1 MKISLFI
8 TCLID
13 QFFPQVGLAMVDV
26 LTRLNVEVAFNP
38 MQTCCGQPVFNSGFR
53 SEARKVAEQFL
64 AVCEHELETA
74 DYIVAPSGSCTTMVR
89 RYYPELFADDAG
101 MRKRAEWV
109 GERCF
114 EFSEF
119 LVDVLHVES
128 VGASFHDR
136 VTYHD
141 SCHLNRELGVWRAPR
156 KLIEAVR
163 GIEFVE
169 MEGSDVCCGFGGT
182 FAVKYPEISN
192 AIAADKIA
200 NIKRSGADTVIACDA
215 GCLMQMA
222 GVLSRQDSNVRCLHI
237 AELLAS
243 RETS

>member
-1 MKISLFI
+1 MRVSLFI

-13 QFFPQVGLAMVDV
+13 QLFPQVGVAMVDV
-26 LTRLNVEVAFNP
+26 LTHLDVEVVFNP
-38 MQTCCGQPVFNSGFR
+38 GQTCCGQPAFNSGFR
-53 SEARKVAEQFL
+53 SEAREVAQQLL
-64 AVCEHELETA
+64 AMCERELETA
-74 DYIVAPSGSCTTMVR
+74 DYIVAPSGSCTTMIK
-89 RYYPELFADDAG
+89 RYYPELFADDAE
-101 MRKRAEWV
+101 MRKRADRV
-109 GERCF
+109 GERCL
-114 EFSEF
+114 EFSQF

-128 VGASFHDR
+128 VGASFHGR

-141 SCHLNRELGVWRAPR
+141 SCHLLRELGVSRAPR

-200 NIKRSGADTVIACDA
+200 SIRRSGADTVIACDA

-222 GVLSRQDSNVRCLHI
+222 GVLSRQDSDVRCLHI

-243 RETS
+243 CETS

>member
-1 MKISLFI
+1 MRISFFI
-8 TCLID
+8 TCLVD
-13 QFFPQVGLAMVDV
+13 QLFPQVGVAMVDV
-26 LTRLNVEVAFNP
+26 LRRLDVEVAFNP
-38 MQTCCGQPVFNSGFR
+38 TQTCCGQPAFNSGFR
-53 SEARKVAEQFL
+53 SEAREVAEQLL
-64 AVCEHELETA
+64 AACERELETA
-74 DYIVAPSGSCTTMVR
+74 DYIVAPSGSCTTMIK
-89 RYYPELFADDAG
+89 RYYPELFADDAE
-101 MRKRAEWV
+101 MRTRAERV

-114 EFSEF
+114 EFSQF

-128 VGASFHDR
+128 VGASFHGR

-141 SCHLNRELGVWRAPR
+141 SCHLLRELGVSHAPR
-156 KLIEAVR
+156 KLIEGVR
-163 GIEFVE
+163 GVEFVE
-169 MEGSDVCCGFGGT
+169 MKGSEVCCGFGGT

-200 NIKRSGADTVIACDA
+200 NIRRSGADTVIACDA

-243 RETS
+243 CETS